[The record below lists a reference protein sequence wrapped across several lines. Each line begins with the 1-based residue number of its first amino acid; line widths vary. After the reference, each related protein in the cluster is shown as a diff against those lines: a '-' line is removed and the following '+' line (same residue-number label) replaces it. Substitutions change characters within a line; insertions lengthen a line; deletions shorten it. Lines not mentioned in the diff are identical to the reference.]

1 MVIMIDKLE
10 TIDLNLNKL
19 EELNKNKFSS
29 LDFKEVNQQLEIV
42 ISQLV
47 SSINID
53 QEKTLNLEEQAF
65 LQKILNKIE
74 KLELKI
80 LPKANLLNSFSK
92 SII

>member
-1 MVIMIDKLE
+1 MIDKLD

-29 LDFKEVNQQLEIV
+29 LDFNEVNQQLEIV
-42 ISQLV
+42 MSELA
-47 SSINID
+47 STINID
-53 QEKTLNLEEQAF
+53 QDKTLNPEEQVF

>member
-1 MVIMIDKLE
+1 MIDKLD

-19 EELNKNKFSS
+19 DELNKNKFSS

-42 ISQLV
+42 MSELA
-47 SSINID
+47 STINID
-53 QEKTLNLEEQAF
+53 QEKTLNSEEQVF
-65 LQKILNKIE
+65 LQKILSKIE

>member
-1 MVIMIDKLE
+1 MID
-10 TIDLNLNKL
+10 KL

-29 LDFKEVNQQLEIV
+29 LDFKEVNQKLEMDM
-42 ISQLV
+42 SELV
-47 SSINID
+47 STINID
-53 QEKTLNLEEQAF
+53 QEKSLNPEEQVF

>member
-1 MVIMIDKLE
+1 MIDKLD

-42 ISQLV
+42 MSELA
-47 SSINID
+47 STINID
-53 QEKTLNLEEQAF
+53 QEKTLNSEEQVF
-65 LQKILNKIE
+65 LQKILSKIE

-80 LPKANLLNSFSK
+80 LPKANILSSFSK

>member
-1 MVIMIDKLE
+1 MIDKLD

-29 LDFKEVNQQLEIV
+29 LDFKEVNERLETV
-42 ISQLV
+42 MRELV
-47 SSINID
+47 STINID
-53 QEKTLNLEEQAF
+53 QEKTLNPEEQVF
-65 LQKILNKIE
+65 LQKILSKIE

>member
-1 MVIMIDKLE
+1 MIDKLD

-29 LDFKEVNQQLEIV
+29 LDFKEVNQQLETV
-42 ISQLV
+42 MGQLV
-47 SSINID
+47 STINID
-53 QEKTLNLEEQAF
+53 QEKTLNSEEQVF

-80 LPKANLLNSFSK
+80 IPKANLLSSFSK

>member
-1 MVIMIDKLE
+1 MIDKLD

-29 LDFKEVNQQLEIV
+29 LDFKEVNQRLETV
-42 ISQLV
+42 MSELV
-47 SSINID
+47 STINID
-53 QEKTLNLEEQAF
+53 QEKTLNPEEQVF

-80 LPKANLLNSFSK
+80 LPKAYLLNSFSK

>member
-1 MVIMIDKLE
+1 MIDKLD

-42 ISQLV
+42 MSELV
-47 SSINID
+47 SRINID
-53 QEKTLNLEEQAF
+53 QEKTLNPEEQVF

>member
-1 MVIMIDKLE
+1 MIDKLD

-29 LDFKEVNQQLEIV
+29 LDFKEVNQQLETV
-42 ISQLV
+42 MSELA
-47 SSINID
+47 STINID
-53 QEKTLNLEEQAF
+53 QEKTLNTEEQVF

-92 SII
+92 STI

>member
-1 MVIMIDKLE
+1 MIDKLD
-10 TIDLNLNKL
+10 TIDSNLNKL

-29 LDFKEVNQQLEIV
+29 LDFKEVNQQLETV
-42 ISQLV
+42 FSQLA
-47 SSINID
+47 STINID
-53 QEKTLNLEEQAF
+53 QDKTLNTEEKVF

>member
-1 MVIMIDKLE
+1 MIDKLD

-29 LDFKEVNQQLEIV
+29 LDFKEVNQRLETV
-42 ISQLV
+42 MSELA
-47 SSINID
+47 SKINID
-53 QEKTLNLEEQAF
+53 KEKTLNSDEQLF

>member
-1 MVIMIDKLE
+1 MIDKLD
-10 TIDLNLNKL
+10 TVDLNLNKL

-29 LDFKEVNQQLEIV
+29 LDFKEVNQQLETV

-47 SSINID
+47 STINID
-53 QEKTLNLEEQAF
+53 QEKTLNPEEQVF

>member
-1 MVIMIDKLE
+1 MIDKLD

-29 LDFKEVNQQLEIV
+29 LDFKEVNQRLETV
-42 ISQLV
+42 MSELV
-47 SSINID
+47 STININ
-53 QEKTLNLEEQAF
+53 QEKTLNSEEQVF
-65 LQKILNKIE
+65 LQKILSKIE

-80 LPKANLLNSFSK
+80 LPKANLLNSFSE

>member
-1 MVIMIDKLE
+1 MIDKLD

-29 LDFKEVNQQLEIV
+29 LDFKEVNEQLENV
-42 ISQLV
+42 MSELA
-47 SSINID
+47 STINID
-53 QEKTLNLEEQAF
+53 QEKTLNPEEQVF

>member
-1 MVIMIDKLE
+1 MIDKLD

-29 LDFKEVNQQLEIV
+29 IDFKEVNQQLETV
-42 ISQLV
+42 MSELV

-53 QEKTLNLEEQAF
+53 QEKTLNPEEQVF

>member
-1 MVIMIDKLE
+1 MIDKLD

-29 LDFKEVNQQLEIV
+29 LDFKEVNQKLEMV

-47 SSINID
+47 YTINID
-53 QEKTLNLEEQAF
+53 QKTLNPEEQVY

>member
-1 MVIMIDKLE
+1 MIDKLD

-42 ISQLV
+42 MSELA
-47 SSINID
+47 STINID
-53 QEKTLNLEEQAF
+53 QEKTLNPEEQVF
-65 LQKILNKIE
+65 LQKILSKIE

>member
-1 MVIMIDKLE
+1 MIDKLD

-29 LDFKEVNQQLEIV
+29 LDFKEVNQRLETV
-42 ISQLV
+42 MSELV
-47 SSINID
+47 STINID
-53 QEKTLNLEEQAF
+53 QEKTLNPEEQVF

-80 LPKANLLNSFSK
+80 LPKANLLHSFSK

>member
-1 MVIMIDKLE
+1 MIDKLD
-10 TIDLNLNKL
+10 TIELNLNKL

-29 LDFKEVNQQLEIV
+29 LDFKEVNQQLETV
-42 ISQLV
+42 MSELV

-53 QEKTLNLEEQAF
+53 QEKTLNPEEQVF

>member
-1 MVIMIDKLE
+1 MIDKLD
-10 TIDLNLNKL
+10 TIDSNLNKL

-42 ISQLV
+42 MSELV
-47 SSINID
+47 SAIDID
-53 QEKTLNLEEQAF
+53 QEKTLNPEEQVF

-80 LPKANLLNSFSK
+80 LPKANLLSSFSK

>member
-1 MVIMIDKLE
+1 MIDKLN
-10 TIDLNLNKL
+10 IVNLNLNKL

-42 ISQLV
+42 MSQLV
-47 SSINID
+47 STINID
-53 QEKTLNLEEQAF
+53 QEKTLNPEERVF

>member
-1 MVIMIDKLE
+1 MIDKLD
-10 TIDLNLNKL
+10 TIDLNLKKL
-19 EELNKNKFSS
+19 EELNKIKFSS
-29 LDFKEVNQQLEIV
+29 FDFKEVNQQLETALN
-42 ISQLV
+42 QLV
-47 SSINID
+47 STININ
-53 QEKTLNLEEQAF
+53 QEKTLNSEEQVF

>member
-1 MVIMIDKLE
+1 MIDKLE

-29 LDFKEVNQQLEIV
+29 IDFNEVNQELESV
-42 ISQLV
+42 ISQIV
-47 SSINID
+47 STINFGE
-53 QEKTLNLEEQAF
+53 EKTLNSEEQVF
-65 LQKILNKIE
+65 LQKILCKIE

-80 LPKANLLNSFSK
+80 LPKANLLNAFSK

>member
-1 MVIMIDKLE
+1 MIDKLE

-29 LDFKEVNQQLEIV
+29 IDFNEVNQELETV
-42 ISQLV
+42 ISQIV
-47 SSINID
+47 STINFGE
-53 QEKTLNLEEQAF
+53 EKTLNSEEQVF
-65 LQKILNKIE
+65 LQKILCKIE

-80 LPKANLLNSFSK
+80 LPKANLLNAFSK

>member
-1 MVIMIDKLE
+1 MIDKLD

-29 LDFKEVNQQLEIV
+29 LDFKEVNQQLETV
-42 ISQLV
+42 MSELV

-53 QEKTLNLEEQAF
+53 QERTLNPEEQVF

>member
-1 MVIMIDKLE
+1 MIDKLD

-29 LDFKEVNQQLEIV
+29 LDFKEVNQQLETV

-47 SSINID
+47 STINID
-53 QEKTLNLEEQAF
+53 QEKTLNPEEQVF

>member
-1 MVIMIDKLE
+1 MIDKLD

-42 ISQLV
+42 MSELA
-47 SSINID
+47 SAINID
-53 QEKTLNLEEQAF
+53 QEKSLNPEEQVF

>member
-1 MVIMIDKLE
+1 MIDKLD
-10 TIDLNLNKL
+10 TIELNLNKL

-29 LDFKEVNQQLEIV
+29 LDFKEVNQQLETV
-42 ISQLV
+42 MSELA
-47 SSINID
+47 SKINID
-53 QEKTLNLEEQAF
+53 QEKTLNSDEQVF

>member
-1 MVIMIDKLE
+1 MIDKLD

-42 ISQLV
+42 MNELIST
-47 SSINID
+47 ININ
-53 QEKTLNLEEQAF
+53 QEKTLNSEEQVF
-65 LQKILNKIE
+65 LQKILSKIE

-80 LPKANLLNSFSK
+80 IPKANLLSSFSK

>member
-1 MVIMIDKLE
+1 MIDKLD

-29 LDFKEVNQQLEIV
+29 LDFKEVNQQLDFAL
-42 ISQLV
+42 SQIMTT
-47 SSINID
+47 INIH
-53 QEKTLNLEEQAF
+53 QEKTISPDEQVYLE
-65 LQKILNKIE
+65 KILSKIE
-74 KLELKI
+74 NLELKI